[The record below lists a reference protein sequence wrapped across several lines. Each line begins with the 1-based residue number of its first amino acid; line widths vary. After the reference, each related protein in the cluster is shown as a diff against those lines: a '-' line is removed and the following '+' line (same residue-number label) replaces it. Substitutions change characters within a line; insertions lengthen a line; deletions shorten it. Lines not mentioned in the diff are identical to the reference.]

1 MTQTATPVTAGET
14 PPSPPSEDPFA
25 PLPSRT
31 ISDVE
36 TLKALSDPIRLR
48 ILEVMVEP
56 THGEQIP
63 RSDWTVKA
71 IAKALG
77 TGPTKL
83 YHHIRILED
92 AELIRPSGQ
101 QLVRGIVETRYRI
114 AQLELR
120 LDRRLFAAGAPGFME
135 TANAALLTVFDVARA
150 DHLKAVELG
159 LGDHPT
165 DPTAPSLIA
174 LTRTHVRTTRA
185 RALEL
190 KERLA
195 ALFDEFDADDDSA
208 DVTLSVFFSLHPIVD
223 PKIHGA
229 TARSEAR

>member
-1 MTQTATPVTAGET
+1 MTEPTDSTAGAT
-14 PPSPPSEDPFA
+14 PPSPSSADRFA
-25 PLPSRT
+25 PLRSRT

-56 THGEQIP
+56 THGEQVP

-92 AELIRPSGQ
+92 AALIRPSGQ

-114 AQLELR
+114 GQLELR
-120 LDRRLFAAGAPGFME
+120 LDRRLLSSAGPEFKE
-135 TANAALLTVFDVARA
+135 SANAALLTVFDIARE
-150 DHLKAVELG
+150 DHVKAIELG
-159 LGDHPT
+159 LGDDPD
-165 DPTAPSLIA
+165 DPTAPTLIG

-185 RALEL
+185 GAIEL
-190 KERLA
+190 KERLG
-195 ALFDEFDADDDSA
+195 ALLKEFDTEDDSA
-208 DVTLSVFFSLHPIVD
+208 DVTLSVFFSLHPAVD
-223 PKIHGA
+223 PKTLGHQA
-229 TARSEAR
+229 VTAAG